1 MGNSHLLEQT
11 IKCFTSPYQVFLSIL
26 PCCSLNLLLVL
37 FSLRTRV
44 ILPLHCLCSSFYI
57 LEKKSSS
64 FSPVCVQQYSPVAFL
79 CRSVSEPPGTLA
91 WPTKINSAKP
101 RKVLCHFSELNWL
114 TKKSPERDGPFWG
127 EAFHCLDNYGE
138 QLRCPDHCSVFYKFS
153 LIAQSFVW
161 RVIPQLLW

>member
-1 MGNSHLLEQT
+1 MVGNAHLLEQT
-11 IKCFTSPYQVFLSIL
+11 IKCFTSPYQIFLSIL

-44 ILPLHCLCSSFYI
+44 ILPLHCLWSSFYI

-101 RKVLCHFSELNWL
+101 RKVLCHFSGLNWL

-127 EAFHCLDNYGE
+127 EAFFI
-138 QLRCPDHCSVFYKFS
+138 V
-153 LIAQSFVW
+153 LITMVNSYAVHFIVQSFTSFH
-161 RVIPQLLW
+161 